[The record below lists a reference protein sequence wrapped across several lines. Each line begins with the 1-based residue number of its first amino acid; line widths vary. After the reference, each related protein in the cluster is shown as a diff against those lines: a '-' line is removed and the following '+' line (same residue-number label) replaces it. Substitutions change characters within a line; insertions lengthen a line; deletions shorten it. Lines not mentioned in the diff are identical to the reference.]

1 MASNTMKSFRGAFS
15 ATWRQRRVVH
25 GFGYINVKFFF
36 LRIDGFNTNV
46 EGQVRHILSYS
57 NPGHR
62 MKYKV
67 VQYACS
73 VFPVTTICPGWR
85 CRPLSKVIGVVNVFI
100 DSFHGDYRSF
110 NESNH
115 LVQSL
120 MAILQFFIQRHKL
133 VDRRSF

>member
-1 MASNTMKSFRGAFS
+1 
-15 ATWRQRRVVH
+15 
-25 GFGYINVKFFF
+25 
-36 LRIDGFNTNV
+36 
-46 EGQVRHILSYS
+46 
-57 NPGHR
+57 
-62 MKYKV
+62 
-67 VQYACS
+67 
-73 VFPVTTICPGWR
+73 
-85 CRPLSKVIGVVNVFI
+85 VVNVFI